1 MFKAK
6 LIIYL
11 ILFLLFFINKTYSDT
26 INEIVVTGNERIPN
40 ETILIFSN
48 VKIGDNLEKNKLNK
62 IINSL
67 YDTKFFENVSS
78 KFENNILTISVVENP
93 LIGSINLNGIKS
105 KSLKAKVQKVLT
117 LKPRA
122 SYNEF
127 DLENDRRKLVNFL
140 KKNSYYHPSI
150 QIFKEFKSDN
160 IIDIIYEI
168 NLGSKSKIKKSR
180 LQVIKF
186 LKITNS
192 SLL

>member
-78 KFENNILTISVVENP
+78 KFENNI
-93 LIGSINLNGIKS
+93 
-105 KSLKAKVQKVLT
+105 
-117 LKPRA
+117 
-122 SYNEF
+122 
-127 DLENDRRKLVNFL
+127 
-140 KKNSYYHPSI
+140 
-150 QIFKEFKSDN
+150 
-160 IIDIIYEI
+160 
-168 NLGSKSKIKKSR
+168 
-180 LQVIKF
+180 
-186 LKITNS
+186 
-192 SLL
+192 